1 MLYVVSCIIYEQT
14 IIKYLKKNLK
24 QIDINLSF
32 HTSSYLYSIYKIFGL
47 RRKTITAKYN
57 KIIGIMFFSI
67 LNIICIEIFL
77 VEKIENI

>member
-1 MLYVVSCIIYEQT
+1 MLYVVSCIINEQT

-32 HTSSYLYSIYKIFGL
+32 HTPYLYSIYKIFGL

-67 LNIICIEIFL
+67 LNICIEIFL